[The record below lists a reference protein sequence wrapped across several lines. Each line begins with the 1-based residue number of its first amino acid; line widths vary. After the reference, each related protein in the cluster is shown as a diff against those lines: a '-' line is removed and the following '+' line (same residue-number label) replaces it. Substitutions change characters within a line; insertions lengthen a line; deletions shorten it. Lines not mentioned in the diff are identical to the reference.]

1 MIDFSSDEI
10 IGLCE
15 TLEENDERISGLRE
29 QIKVINADTKA
40 RIEEFAKANELN
52 PSDVREGYKHY
63 KKIHIEGDGV
73 DDLYTVMAKIDE
85 GLSNE
90 ITENE
95 ESDS

>member
-15 TLEENDERISGLRE
+15 SLEENDERISGLRE

-40 RIEEFAKANELN
+40 RIEEFAKSNELN
-52 PSDVREGYKHY
+52 PSDVKEGYKHY

-73 DDLYTVMAKIDE
+73 DDLYSVMAKIDE
-85 GLSNE
+85 GLSQE
-90 ITENE
+90 LCENE
-95 ESDS
+95 DES